1 MINQD
6 IAGSSTSKTLLAPQ
20 ARTSSA
26 NGTGLDVSTYEGLA
40 LVQLANGTT
49 SGTTPTLDVK
59 IQDSA
64 ANSTFADVTG
74 YTFTQVTAALSDP
87 STLKIDLRNVRQY
100 IRAVATIAG
109 TTPSFA
115 CAVTLVA
122 SKKITP

>member
-1 MINQD
+1 MINSS
-6 IAGSSTSKTLLAPQ
+6 IAGSSKSKTLLSIST
-20 ARTSSA
+20 RTSSA
-26 NGTGLDVSTYEGLA
+26 NGTGLDISTYEGLA
-40 LVQLANGTT
+40 LVQLANNAT

-64 ANSTFADVTG
+64 DNSTFADVSG
-74 YTFTQVTAALSDP
+74 YSFTQVTAALSDP
-87 STLKIDLRNVRQY
+87 STLEIDLRNVRQY